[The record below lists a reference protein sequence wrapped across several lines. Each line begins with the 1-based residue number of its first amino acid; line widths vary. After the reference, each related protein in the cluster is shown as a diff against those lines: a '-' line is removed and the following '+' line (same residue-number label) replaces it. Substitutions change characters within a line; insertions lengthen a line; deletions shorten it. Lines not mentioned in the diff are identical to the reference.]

1 VIKRGMQLKLTGI
14 IEEGLKTKQAGT
26 KEPAFLKE
34 DRKIKDMVMPLKV
47 KAKEEEENLSFPTFD
62 IDPEKKKKLNIFKI
76 GSLWRFKYFFD
87 DKEIFK
93 DLLDYYNQEKYQF
106 ELGTVGE
113 RNKIIKYLEKKG
125 FKTVLV
131 EDASDY
137 TVKVDRFKK
146 YAAILKN
153 SIDYDEKGQDR
164 IFIMKDLVSVEE
176 AIAKGAEKVV

>member
-1 VIKRGMQLKLTGI
+1 MGMQLKLTGI
-14 IEEGLKTKQAGT
+14 MEEGLRAKEAGA

-34 DRKIKDMVMPLKV
+34 DRKIKDMVKPLK
-47 KAKEEEENLSFPTFD
+47 AKLEENNLNFPTFD
-62 IDPEKKKKLNIFKI
+62 IEPEKKEKLNIFKI
-76 GSLWRFKYFFD
+76 EKIWCFKYFFD
-87 DKEIFK
+87 DKEIFN
-93 DLLDYYNQEKYQF
+93 DLLEYYNREKYRF
-106 ELGTVGE
+106 ELGSVGA

-125 FKTVLV
+125 FKTVLI

-146 YAAILKN
+146 YASILKN

-176 AIAKGAEKVV
+176 AVEKGAEKYSKE